1 MAGDV
6 LVLHEGESL
15 PADILVLACSDRDG
29 TCYVDTSSLDGETK
43 WVVGLIIYLYDD
55 DYDDDDYDYDDNQ

>member
-43 WVVGLIIYLYDD
+43 WVVGLIIYLDDD
-55 DYDDDDYDYDDNQ
+55 DYDDYDYDYDDNQ

>member
-1 MAGDV
+1 M

-15 PADILVLACSDRDG
+15 PADILVLACSDHDG

-43 WVVGLIIYLYDD
+43 WVVGLMMMMMLMMNLYDD
-55 DYDDDDYDYDDNQ
+55 DYDDNQ

>member
-1 MAGDV
+1 MFNEWNDDIGSISKIPSRDIVAGDV
-6 LVLHEGESL
+6 LVLHDGESL

-43 WVVGLIIYLYDD
+43 
-55 DYDDDDYDYDDNQ
+55 